1 MTLRPDL
8 IASRYAGL
16 STGKTLMYS
25 FDTQDAIPVDAT
37 SAMARNLS
45 PFTLRLVLPDI
56 YQTVALGVPAGSVN
70 TISRGGAEIQTLN
83 TYADGVQQQYG
94 LLTVTKS
101 SAGTAPKGVP
111 STTQQAYAAG
121 KALIQAN
128 GVNRR
133 MSILSDEDTAR
144 DIKYQ
149 IEKIQKAPPL
159 TLLVNPNNMSTSYA
173 TVQKFSDKTRFGYLF
188 ERFGEEQVKITFSG
202 STGAFIAGENS
213 RAAASSI
220 GESTTPTGVQFASR
234 LNSAA
239 YQNFVA
245 LYQFYRNN
253 GYLYDTMGGTGA
265 NLAIGAVAI
274 DYDQF
279 TYIGHIES
287 FGYGFKAEN
296 PHRMDWDMEFVAGRM
311 YDRAGQISY
320 VGPVRTPYPNPLT
333 GRVGGSAT
341 QGPAYANASSDVT
354 SSAQFSQTPF
364 QSLRGLK

>member
-101 SAGTAPKGVP
+101 NAGTAPKGVP

-128 GVNRR
+128 GVNQR
-133 MSILSDEDTAR
+133 MAVLSDENTAR

-213 RAAASSI
+213 RAAGSSI
-220 GESTTPTGVQFASR
+220 GESTTPTGQGPISQSEQLPLTMTSSPISGISRVSVTGSR
-234 LNSAA
+234 LRLLTAWI
-239 YQNFVA
+239 
-245 LYQFYRNN
+245 
-253 GYLYDTMGGTGA
+253 GTW
-265 NLAIGAVAI
+265 NLSRVECMTERVRSPMSVPCERPI
-274 DYDQF
+274 
-279 TYIGHIES
+279 
-287 FGYGFKAEN
+287 
-296 PHRMDWDMEFVAGRM
+296 
-311 YDRAGQISY
+311 
-320 VGPVRTPYPNPLT
+320 RTP
-333 GRVGGSAT
+333 
-341 QGPAYANASSDVT
+341 
-354 SSAQFSQTPF
+354 
-364 QSLRGLK
+364 